1 MERKRAPV
9 AQLDRALASGARG
22 RGFESRRVRHFFAR
36 KGKKITKTQVFSS
49 RSRQVL
55 LHIFTRRQPL
65 FT

>member
-1 MERKRAPV
+1 
-9 AQLDRALASGARG
+9 
-22 RGFESRRVRHFFAR
+22 VRHFFAW

-49 RSRQVL
+49 RSRQAL